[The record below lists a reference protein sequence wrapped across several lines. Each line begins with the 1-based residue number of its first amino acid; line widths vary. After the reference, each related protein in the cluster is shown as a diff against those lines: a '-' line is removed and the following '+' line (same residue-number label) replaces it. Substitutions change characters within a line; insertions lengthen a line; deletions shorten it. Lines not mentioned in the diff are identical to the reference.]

1 MLQGL
6 ALLFS
11 CINSSNAT
19 VIYGVI
25 LNYSTNADDKSA
37 NDYKGICTK
46 FQYDDDDDDI
56 HIDWIDDDETIQNV
70 SINLLIL
77 VFVYTLTMLYRLWL
91 LILRSAMITI
101 MWILS

>member
-25 LNYSTNADDKSA
+25 LNYSTNGDDKSA
-37 NDYKGICTK
+37 NDYKTIRQK
-46 FQYDDDDDDI
+46 FQYNNDDDV
-56 HIDWIDDDETIQNV
+56 HIDWIDDNDETIKNV

-77 VFVYTLTMLYRLWL
+77 VFVYTLTMLYRLWP
-91 LILRSAMITI
+91 LILLSAMITI

>member
-37 NDYKGICTK
+37 NDYKGLCTK
-46 FQYDDDDDDI
+46 FQYDDDDV
-56 HIDWIDDDETIQNV
+56 HIDWIDDNDETIKNV

-77 VFVYTLTMLYRLWL
+77 VFVYTLTMLYRLWP